1 MEERCGKRRPRQGEW
16 WGIMELGFIV
26 VEEMKLVM
34 LVGAGVKKNMPDEW
48 LGTSNS
54 PKSDTQ
60 NLLTTN
66 RHQL

>member
-1 MEERCGKRRPRQGEW
+1 
-16 WGIMELGFIV
+16 MELGFIV

-34 LVGAGVKKNMPDEW
+34 LVGAGVKKNMPDERLW
-48 LGTSNS
+48 TSNS

-66 RHQL
+66 RHRL